1 MADNVI
7 LNLGSGGST
16 VASDDIG
23 GIQYQRIKNTFGAD
37 GVATDVSSANPMP
50 VVDASATPA
59 GTAIIGKVGIDQTT
73 DGNTNKVQAFPQA
86 ITKGTQGTV
95 GVTTQDLK
103 DAGRVLKTYAT
114 VGDTGITGVV
124 AATLVTM
131 TPYADL
137 VAGTAATTF
146 AVTSGKRLRL
156 QQLTVTWRNNTAAAG
171 GVTIRFRMLAGA
183 VLVGSPIHMTL
194 NANSAASAAIGGGGS
209 NSYQFPDGFELSGT
223 MQFGITQQ
231 AIGAVAGF
239 SVEVLGYEY

>member
-1 MADNVI
+1 MADNTL
-7 LNLGSGGST
+7 LNSGTGGDT
-16 VASDDIG
+16 IATDDIAG
-23 GIQYQRIKNTFGAD
+23 VKHQRIKVGYGVD
-37 GVATDVSSANPMP
+37 GSFTDASATNPMP

-59 GTAIIGKVGIDQTT
+59 GTNIIGKVGIDQTT
-73 DGNTNKVQAFPQA
+73 DGTTNKVQAFPQA

-156 QQLTVTWRNNTAAAG
+156 QQLNVTWRNNTAAAG
-171 GVTIRFRMLAGA
+171 GVTIRLRMLAGS

-239 SVEVLGYEY
+239 SVEVIGYEY